1 MNPFSSKTDRRSN
14 LDIIADMLQA
24 THNSGGAIKP
34 THLMYKANLA
44 HKRMK
49 QYLEKLQSKGML
61 KEVSI
66 DGNKHYQITEIGVRT
81 IDEYRNM
88 KKFMDSFGI

>member
-1 MNPFSSKTDRRSN
+1 MNDRRSN

-24 THNSGGAIKP
+24 VENAGGSIKP

-49 QYLEKLQSKGML
+49 QYLEKLKEKGML
-61 KEVSI
+61 QESMI
-66 DGNKHYQITEIGVRT
+66 NGTKHYTITEIGKIT
-81 IDEYRNM
+81 IDEYKHM

>member
-1 MNPFSSKTDRRSN
+1 MSVWKNGSDRRSN

-24 THNSGGAIKP
+24 VQNSGGVIKP

-49 QYLEKLQSKGML
+49 QYLETLLGKGML
-61 KEVSI
+61 KEVELK
-66 DGNKHYQITEIGVRT
+66 GTKHFAITDIGLRT
-81 IDEYRNM
+81 LDEYRHM

>member
-1 MNPFSSKTDRRSN
+1 MSADRRSN

-24 THNSGGAIKP
+24 MQNSGGVIKP

-49 QYLEKLQSKGML
+49 QYLEKLQENGAI
-61 KEVSI
+61 KEVMI
-66 DGNKHYQITEIGVRT
+66 EGTKHYQITERGLQVL
-81 IDEYRNM
+81 DEYNHM